1 MTITVTWQTIILAGS
16 ILGALSAIIA
26 YIVKA
31 VRWWDRQNKQDV
43 DIAALKT
50 KHEKDIETLRK
61 DVNEELIQQ
70 RAEMQ
75 LIIYGVLASLKGL
88 SEQGCNGPVTDAI
101 NKIEKYLNV
110 KAHNNERSSL
120 T

>member
-16 ILGALSAIIA
+16 ILGALSVIIA

-70 RAEMQ
+70 RAED
-75 LIIYGVLASLKGL
+75 SCTSK
-88 SEQGCNGPVTDAI
+88 SN
-101 NKIEKYLNV
+101 
-110 KAHNNERSSL
+110 
-120 T
+120 